1 MHEYI
6 RIYPQPQE
14 NIWSC
19 SMRFKP
25 WGRKMVLLEIS
36 LLLGGYLITTI
47 KSISRV
53 GYFSFLPCYTGLVAL
68 KYQITL
74 ITKMLTKWVFQLF
87 LTYVAEKFYLLQ
99 NVLLNHRYIFIS
111 WKYYLII
118 KYIGKDDNEN
128 IYN

>member
-1 MHEYI
+1 
-6 RIYPQPQE
+6 
-14 NIWSC
+14 
-19 SMRFKP
+19 
-25 WGRKMVLLEIS
+25 MVLLEIS

-99 NVLLNHRYIFIS
+99 NVLLNHRYI
-111 WKYYLII
+111 YL
-118 KYIGKDDNEN
+118 
-128 IYN
+128 